1 MPIML
6 DRLGQPA
13 LLSEHE
19 PPVGV
24 GGGVV
29 RLDAQGLLV
38 MLSCLGQLP
47 LLGEG
52 PTPVGV
58 GVGVTGRDLQGA
70 LIVVDGVGQL
80 ALVGVGIVRLNVEGL
95 PVVLDRF
102 SWLPLL
108 SESLAE
114 VILGNR
120 RVRVDSEGMS
130 PK

>member
-1 MPIML
+1 
-6 DRLGQPA
+6 A

-24 GGGVV
+24 G
-29 RLDAQGLLV
+29 
-38 MLSCLGQLP
+38 
-47 LLGEG
+47 
-52 PTPVGV
+52 VGV
-58 GVGVTGRDLQGA
+58 IGRDLQGA

-80 ALVGVGIVRLNVEGL
+80 PLLSESATQVVVGVGIVRLDVDGL

-102 SWLPLL
+102 SWLALL
-108 SESLAE
+108 SESVAE

-130 PK
+130 PKGLRVMPDLDLVPGESSQADGDKDNEPDQKER